1 LALNSAFEQI
11 DHHTF
16 KDLHRQVIQLA
27 IHLAKN
33 YILTSFSPGRCG
45 VNFVDGKPYIKYYL
59 PLNEITISQDISA
72 LERSVQLFKVQAMHL
87 LDKIRHPDIFTD
99 LGSSHSEEVFLSV
112 IPKEV
117 RKKKL
122 SMLIENRERKF
133 SSLSMKKRK
142 YTSFNDLIE
151 RKKSQDSTHDTEM
164 RISNLKKTLKSIR
177 FQSERKKLYARSLEK
192 IKIRVNLLKI
202 RSFKALQAFED
213 SKKEIADNMALA
225 RLLALW
231 KGF

>member
-1 LALNSAFEQI
+1 MNTTSKLLSFLTIIALAQSSLA
-11 DHHTF
+11 
-16 KDLHRQVIQLA
+16 DLR
-27 IHLAKN
+27 
-33 YILTSFSPGRCG
+33 P
-45 VNFVDGKPYIKYYL
+45 
-59 PLNEITISQDISA
+59 
-72 LERSVQLFKVQAMHL
+72 
-87 LDKIRHPDIFTD
+87 
-99 LGSSHSEEVFLSV
+99 V

>member
-1 LALNSAFEQI
+1 
-11 DHHTF
+11 
-16 KDLHRQVIQLA
+16 
-27 IHLAKN
+27 
-33 YILTSFSPGRCG
+33 
-45 VNFVDGKPYIKYYL
+45 
-59 PLNEITISQDISA
+59 
-72 LERSVQLFKVQAMHL
+72 MHL

>member
-1 LALNSAFEQI
+1 
-11 DHHTF
+11 
-16 KDLHRQVIQLA
+16 
-27 IHLAKN
+27 
-33 YILTSFSPGRCG
+33 
-45 VNFVDGKPYIKYYL
+45 
-59 PLNEITISQDISA
+59 
-72 LERSVQLFKVQAMHL
+72 
-87 LDKIRHPDIFTD
+87 
-99 LGSSHSEEVFLSV
+99 
-112 IPKEV
+112 
-117 RKKKL
+117 
-122 SMLIENRERKF
+122 MLIENRERKF